1 MSEEGFMSAKEKARE
16 KTAKAESGAPVP
28 APQEPEMVEVA
39 DQETPE
45 AASAK
50 NIPRPSTSLG
60 IHLKKDVAKLT
71 VSLLGDV
78 GSAPALGDV
87 EKFNKGE
94 GESRTPLMTVVQA
107 LLAKAN
113 GSMQLGELTA
123 QTRKYWHRPFPTSP
137 YTDEELI
144 YLLVKN
150 TDSVRVS

>member
-1 MSEEGFMSAKEKARE
+1 MSAKEKARE
-16 KTAKAESGAPVP
+16 KTAKAQAGAPVP
-28 APQEPEMVEVA
+28 APQEPEVVEAA
-39 DQETPE
+39 DQETHEP
-45 AASAK
+45 ASAK

-60 IHLKKDVAKLT
+60 VPLKKDIGKLT

-107 LLAKAN
+107 VLAKAN

-137 YTDEELI
+137 YTEEELL

-150 TDSVRVS
+150 SDSVRVS